1 MGRVFPVT
9 RLTSSH
15 LSSTF
20 YLLFSVLSRPCVRI
34 VASPNESVV
43 VIKRAALEAM
53 SPAAE

>member
-20 YLLFSVLSRPCVRI
+20 YLLFFVLSRPCVRI